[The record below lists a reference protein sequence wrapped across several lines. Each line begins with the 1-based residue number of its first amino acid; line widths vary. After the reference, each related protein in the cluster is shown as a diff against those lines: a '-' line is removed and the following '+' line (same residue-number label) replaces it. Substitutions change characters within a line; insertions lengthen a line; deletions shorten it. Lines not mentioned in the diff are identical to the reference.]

1 MTKILKI
8 IFLINYLIIVINNK
22 DLTPSDIDAAST
34 DPIDSVYDDDIIKK
48 ITVDVNIII
57 YIKIIKY
64 RRAHV
69 ITIYE
74 NYHIYVFLAVINDK
88 NLI

>member
-8 IFLINYLIIVINNK
+8 SFLINYLIIVINNK
-22 DLTPSDIDAAST
+22 DLTQSDIDATST

-64 RRAHV
+64 RF
-69 ITIYE
+69 Y
-74 NYHIYVFLAVINDK
+74 
-88 NLI
+88 